1 MPDEPDDMV
10 CFNET
15 RRRLEFVE
23 RAQLLGIS
31 LPRAIFLASCAHVP
45 RAKERGLPATSI
57 PYDPDVQL
65 AEAARLGLSA
75 RDTAEMMDMTLADV
89 LASGHPF
96 PPRSTVRR
104 PPGQSS
110 FCLFQPEPHYKKTIY
125 GKNH

>member
-1 MPDEPDDMV
+1 VPDKPADMV
-10 CFNET
+10 CINET

-31 LPRAIFLASCAHVP
+31 LPRAIFLAQCSHVP
-45 RAKERGLPATSI
+45 RAKERGLPACSI

-75 RDTAEMMDMTLADV
+75 RDTAEMMDLPYDV
-89 LASGHPF
+89 VVASGHPF
-96 PPRSTVRR
+96 PARSSVRR

-125 GKNH
+125 GKDY

>member
-1 MPDEPDDMV
+1 MPADPADMV
-10 CFNET
+10 CVNES

-31 LPRAIFLASCAHVP
+31 LPRAIFLAQCSHVP
-45 RAKERGLPATSI
+45 RAKERGRPACSI

-75 RDTAEMMDMTLADV
+75 RDTAEMMGMALDAV

-96 PPRSTVRR
+96 PPRSNVRR

-110 FCLFQPEPHYKKTIY
+110 FCLFQAEPHYKKTIY
-125 GKNH
+125 GKDY